1 MKPAEMMVVLTGAAG
16 GIGRALTHALV
27 AAGARVLLV
36 GRRPLPLAALAT
48 ELGAPRRVQALAA
61 DITRPEGR
69 AAIRAAAEA
78 QGANVL
84 VNNAGVP
91 CFGALEAL
99 EEAQIVA
106 ALQTNLVAP
115 ILLTHAL
122 LPHLLRQRTARVLN
136 VGSVLGRLGLP
147 GYSVY
152 SAGKFGLR
160 GFSEAL
166 RRELAGTPV
175 GVQYLGPR
183 TTRTAFNDARVEAY
197 NRATA
202 TRADAVER
210 VARAAARPDRL
221 RAARALHRLSG
232 IAGGTR
238 QRAGATL
245 ARRRV
250 RQARRGAGRHIGR
263 GRYAGPGP
271 LKRTELN

>member
-36 GRRPLPLAALAT
+36 GRRPLPLTALVA
-48 ELGAPRRVQALAA
+48 ELGAPRRMQALAA

-99 EEAQIVA
+99 DAEQIAA

-122 LPHLLRQRTARVLN
+122 LPHLLRQRAARVLN

-210 VARAAARPDRL
+210 VAHAALDLIASGRPERFIGFPESLAVRVNGLAPRWLDAAFVKHAAALVDTS
-221 RAARALHRLSG
+221 AA
-232 IAGGTR
+232 AGTP
-238 QRAGATL
+238 APAP
-245 ARRRV
+245 A
-250 RQARRGAGRHIGR
+250 
-263 GRYAGPGP
+263 P
-271 LKRTELN
+271 